1 MSTALIILASF
12 VLVLHGLI
20 HLMGTAVYLKLTTIR
35 GLTYKT
41 TLLGGRWD
49 LGEGGVRVFGALW
62 AVAALGFIGGAVAL
76 LAGWNWWLFA
86 LVGVTI
92 FSLVLTAL
100 DWSDAYAGAIL
111 NIVIL
116 AALWLGPQIVSWFS
130 R

>member
-1 MSTALIILASF
+1 MSKTLIILASF

-20 HLMGTAVYLKLTTIR
+20 HLMGTAVYLKSTTIKS
-35 GLTYKT
+35 LAYKT

-49 LGEGGVRVFGALW
+49 LGEGGIRVFGVLW
-62 AVAALGFIGGAVAL
+62 AVAAIGFFVGAMAL
-76 LAGWNWWLFA
+76 MAGWNWWLFI
-86 LVGVTI
+86 LVGVTL

-116 AALWLGPQIVSWFS
+116 AALWLGPRIVIWFS